1 MKTTDKS
8 YPVGLANLLAG
19 KPATTTTKETK
30 VSTTTKARKHTT
42 KPVAVEVPAEVVEV
56 KATPADLTALAVAE
70 AIKSEGA
77 VADAKVALRSACIA
91 VFNANEAGV
100 SFRQLELA
108 SKTAGAKIGKSTYA
122 RYAKAGAI
130 LIKDESLDALEVLAK
145 INKAEKGEAKKAEKP
160 AKAEAE
166 SAEKAE
172 AVKAEAKTESA
183 ESDADSTDE
192 PVVALTV
199 DQIVEQL
206 TENGAEAIA
215 DVTANLIASL
225 QDDHAVFATLA
236 VALLEA
242 SANTAPLDAT
252 DLKSTL
258 LACANTVAFSL

>member
-19 KPATTTTKETK
+19 KPATTTKETK
-30 VSTTTKARKHTT
+30 VTTTKARKHTT
-42 KPVAVEVPAEVVEV
+42 KPVAVEAPAEVVEV

-70 AIKSEGA
+70 AIKSESA

-108 SKTAGAKIGKSTYA
+108 SKNAGAKIGKSTYA

-166 SAEKAE
+166 SAE
-172 AVKAEAKTESA
+172 
-183 ESDADSTDE
+183 SDADSTDE

-199 DQIVEQL
+199 DEIVADL
-206 TENGAEAIA
+206 TENGAEAIGG
-215 DVTANLIASL
+215 VVANLVASL
-225 QDDHAVFATLA
+225 GDDHAVFATLA

>member
-19 KPATTTTKETK
+19 KPATTTTTKETK
-30 VSTTTKARKHTT
+30 VTTTKARKHTT
-42 KPVAVEVPAEVVEV
+42 KPAVAVEAPAEVVEV

-70 AIKSEGA
+70 AIKSESA

-108 SKTAGAKIGKSTYA
+108 SKNAGAKIGKSTYA

-166 SAEKAE
+166 SAE
-172 AVKAEAKTESA
+172 
-183 ESDADSTDE
+183 SDADSTDE

-199 DQIVEQL
+199 DEIVADL
-206 TENGAEAIA
+206 TENGAEAIGG
-215 DVTANLIASL
+215 VVANLVASL
-225 QDDHAVFATLA
+225 GDDHAVFATLA

>member
-19 KPATTTTKETK
+19 KPATTTKETK
-30 VSTTTKARKHTT
+30 VSTTTKARKHTV
-42 KPVAVEVPAEVVEV
+42 KPVAVEAPAEVVAEV

-145 INKAEKGEAKKAEKP
+145 INKAEKGEAKKAE
-160 AKAEAE
+160 
-166 SAEKAE
+166 

>member
-19 KPATTTTKETK
+19 KPATTTKETK
-30 VSTTTKARKHTT
+30 VSTTTKARKHTA
-42 KPVAVEVPAEVVEV
+42 KPAVAVEAPAEVVEV

-70 AIKSEGA
+70 AIKSESA

-108 SKTAGAKIGKSTYA
+108 SKNAGAKIGKSTYA

-130 LIKDESLDALEVLAK
+130 LIKDESADALEVLAK

-166 SAEKAE
+166 SAEG
-172 AVKAEAKTESA
+172 
-183 ESDADSTDE
+183 DADSTDE
-192 PVVALTV
+192 SVVALTLAE
-199 DQIVEQL
+199 IVADL
-206 TENGAEAIA
+206 TENGADAIGGI
-215 DVTANLIASL
+215 VANLVATT
-225 QDDHAVFATLA
+225 QDDYQVFTLLA

-242 SANTAPLDAT
+242 SANVAPLEASET
-252 DLKSTL
+252 QQVLRV
-258 LACANTVAFSL
+258 CAETVGVALSA

>member
-166 SAEKAE
+166 SAE
-172 AVKAEAKTESA
+172 
-183 ESDADSTDE
+183 SDADSNDE

>member
-30 VSTTTKARKHTT
+30 VSTTTKARKHTA
-42 KPVAVEVPAEVVEV
+42 KPAVAVEAPAEVVEV

-70 AIKSEGA
+70 AIKSESA

-166 SAEKAE
+166 SAEG
-172 AVKAEAKTESA
+172 
-183 ESDADSTDE
+183 DADSTDE
-192 PVVALTV
+192 SVVALTLAE
-199 DQIVEQL
+199 IVADL
-206 TENGAEAIA
+206 TENGSEAIGGI
-215 DVTANLIASL
+215 VANLVATT
-225 QDDHAVFATLA
+225 QDDYQVFTLLA

-242 SANTAPLDAT
+242 SANVAPLDADET
-252 DLKSTL
+252 KQVLRV
-258 LACANTVAFSL
+258 CAETVGVALSA

>member
-19 KPATTTTKETK
+19 KPATTTKETK
-30 VSTTTKARKHTT
+30 VTTTKARKHTT
-42 KPVAVEVPAEVVEV
+42 KPVAVEAPAEVVEV

-70 AIKSEGA
+70 AIKSESA

-108 SKTAGAKIGKSTYA
+108 SKNAGAKIGKSTYA

-166 SAEKAE
+166 SAE
-172 AVKAEAKTESA
+172 
-183 ESDADSTDE
+183 SDADSTDE
-192 PVVALTV
+192 SVVALTV
-199 DQIVEQL
+199 DQIVADL
-206 TENGAEAIA
+206 TENGAEAIGG
-215 DVTANLIASL
+215 VVANLVASL
-225 QDDHAVFATLA
+225 GDDHAVFATLA

>member
-30 VSTTTKARKHTT
+30 VSTTTKARKHTA
-42 KPVAVEVPAEVVEV
+42 KPVAVEAPVVAEVQP
-56 KATPADLTALAVAE
+56 TPADLTALAVAE
-70 AIKSEGA
+70 AIKSESA
-77 VADAKVALRSACIA
+77 VADAKLALRSACIA

-130 LIKDESLDALEVLAK
+130 LIKDESADALEVLAK

-166 SAEKAE
+166 SAE
-172 AVKAEAKTESA
+172 
-183 ESDADSTDE
+183 SDTDSNDE
-192 PVVALTV
+192 PVVALTIAE
-199 DQIVEQL
+199 IVADL
-206 TENGAEAIA
+206 TENGAEAIGG
-215 DVTANLIASL
+215 VVANLVASL
-225 QDDHAVFATLA
+225 GDDHAVFATLA

>member
-30 VSTTTKARKHTT
+30 VSTTTKARKHTA
-42 KPVAVEVPAEVVEV
+42 KPAVAVEAPAEVVEV

-70 AIKSEGA
+70 AIKSESA

-100 SFRQLELA
+100 SFRQLEQA

-166 SAEKAE
+166 
-172 AVKAEAKTESA
+172 TESA
-183 ESDADSTDE
+183 ESDADSNDE
-192 PVVALTV
+192 PVVALTIAE
-199 DQIVEQL
+199 IVADL
-206 TENGAEAIA
+206 TENGAEAIGG
-215 DVTANLIASL
+215 VVANLVASL
-225 QDDHAVFATLA
+225 GDDHAVFATLA
-236 VALLEA
+236 VALLEV

>member
-30 VSTTTKARKHTT
+30 VTTTKARKHTT
-42 KPVAVEVPAEVVEV
+42 KPVAVEAPAEVVEV

-70 AIKSEGA
+70 AIKSESA

-108 SKTAGAKIGKSTYA
+108 SKNAGAKIGKSTYA

-166 SAEKAE
+166 SAE
-172 AVKAEAKTESA
+172 
-183 ESDADSTDE
+183 SDADSTDE

-199 DQIVEQL
+199 DEIVADL
-206 TENGAEAIA
+206 TENGAEAIGG
-215 DVTANLIASL
+215 VVANLVASL
-225 QDDHAVFATLA
+225 GDDHAVFATLA

>member
-30 VSTTTKARKHTT
+30 VSTTTTKKARTHTA
-42 KPVAVEVPAEVVEV
+42 KPVAVEAPAEVVEV

-70 AIKSEGA
+70 AIKSESA
-77 VADAKVALRSACIA
+77 VADAKLALRSACIA

-100 SFRQLELA
+100 SFRALELA

-130 LIKDESLDALEVLAK
+130 LIKDESADALEVLAK

-166 SAEKAE
+166 SAE
-172 AVKAEAKTESA
+172 
-183 ESDADSTDE
+183 SDADSTE
-192 PVVALTV
+192 AVVALTV
-199 DQIVEQL
+199 DQIVAQL
-206 TENGAEAIA
+206 TEHGAEAIA

-225 QDDHAVFATLA
+225 QDDHEVFATLA
-236 VALLEA
+236 VALLRA
-242 SANTAPLDAT
+242 SANTVPLDQQDRGNLFNASA
-252 DLKSTL
+252 DALS
-258 LACANTVAFSL
+258 A

>member
-30 VSTTTKARKHTT
+30 VSTTTKARKHTA
-42 KPVAVEVPAEVVEV
+42 KPAVAVEAPAEVVEV

-70 AIKSEGA
+70 AIKSESA

-100 SFRQLELA
+100 SFRQLEQA

-130 LIKDESLDALEVLAK
+130 LIKDESADALEVLAK
-145 INKAEKGEAKKAEKP
+145 INKAEKGEAKKAE
-160 AKAEAE
+160 ASKA
-166 SAEKAE
+166 SAE
-172 AVKAEAKTESA
+172 TESA
-183 ESDADSTDE
+183 EGDADSTDE
-192 PVVALTV
+192 SVVALTLAE
-199 DQIVEQL
+199 IVADL
-206 TENGAEAIA
+206 TENGADAIGGI
-215 DVTANLIASL
+215 VANLVATT
-225 QDDHAVFATLA
+225 QDDYQVFTLLA

-242 SANTAPLDAT
+242 SANVAPLEAT
-252 DLKSTL
+252 ETQQVLRV
-258 LACANTVAFSL
+258 CAETVGVALSA

>member
-30 VSTTTKARKHTT
+30 VSTTTKARKHTA
-42 KPVAVEVPAEVVEV
+42 KPAVAVEAPAEVVEV

-70 AIKSEGA
+70 AIKSESA

-108 SKTAGAKIGKSTYA
+108 SKNAGAKIGKSTYA

-130 LIKDESLDALEVLAK
+130 LIKDESADALEVLAK
-145 INKAEKGEAKKAEKP
+145 INKAEKGEAKKAE
-160 AKAEAE
+160 ASKA
-166 SAEKAE
+166 SAE
-172 AVKAEAKTESA
+172 TESA
-183 ESDADSTDE
+183 EGDADSTDE
-192 PVVALTV
+192 SVVALTLAE
-199 DQIVEQL
+199 IVADL
-206 TENGAEAIA
+206 TENGADAIGGI
-215 DVTANLIASL
+215 VANLVATT
-225 QDDHAVFATLA
+225 QDDYQVFTLLA

-242 SANTAPLDAT
+242 SANVAPLEASET
-252 DLKSTL
+252 QQVLRV
-258 LACANTVAFSL
+258 CAETVGVALSA

>member
-30 VSTTTKARKHTT
+30 VSTTTKARKHTA
-42 KPVAVEVPAEVVEV
+42 KPAVAVEAPAEVVEV

-70 AIKSEGA
+70 AIKSESA

-108 SKTAGAKIGKSTYA
+108 SKNAGAKIGKSTYA

-130 LIKDESLDALEVLAK
+130 LIKDESADALEVLAK
-145 INKAEKGEAKKAEKP
+145 INKAEKGEAKKAE
-160 AKAEAE
+160 ASKA
-166 SAEKAE
+166 SAE
-172 AVKAEAKTESA
+172 TESA
-183 ESDADSTDE
+183 EGDADSTDE
-192 PVVALTV
+192 SVVALTLAE
-199 DQIVEQL
+199 IVADL
-206 TENGAEAIA
+206 TENGADAIGGI
-215 DVTANLIASL
+215 VANLVATT
-225 QDDHAVFATLA
+225 QDDYQVFTLLA

-242 SANTAPLDAT
+242 SANVAPLEAT
-252 DLKSTL
+252 ETQQVLRV
-258 LACANTVAFSL
+258 CAETVGVALSA